1 MGSSGRKAVGGGR
14 GRGGRGNASTN
25 SVSYDPLACYRCG
38 VHGHLARNCPQSG
51 NVQSQGSSNA
61 SSSRGK
67 FSQSEHKGPR
77 GRGRGRP
84 VRFSGMNVLYDEAG
98 NEYPIDDAGQ
108 LYVPLGFEQTV
119 VEGETEEENIKEIK
133 N

>member
-1 MGSSGRKAVGGGR
+1 MGSGGRKAVGGGR
-14 GRGGRGNASTN
+14 GRGGRGNMSTN
-25 SVSYDPLACYRCG
+25 SVNYDPLACYRCG
-38 VHGHLARNCPQSG
+38 VLGHLARNCPQSG

-67 FSQSEHKGPR
+67 FSQSGHKGPR

-84 VRFSGMNVLYDEAG
+84 VRFSGMNVLFDEAG

-108 LYVPLGFEQTV
+108 LYVPLGFE
-119 VEGETEEENIKEIK
+119 
-133 N
+133 